1 MNDKYMF
8 SIGIAGLKINF
19 IVPKSI
25 EIPSELR
32 GFLVDI
38 VAKVD
43 AEYEIVCIDKPL
55 KIEKTKKQSYRG
67 MDVYSYKDGQLR
79 VYTQLVEQD
88 GCQVACY
95 TNREQK
101 NILYYPEKKWR
112 FYAKELHFLHLIAIE
127 ELLLQKS
134 AFLLHSSFVEINGYT
149 VLFSGESGIGK
160 STQATLWKKHLG
172 ADILNGDRCVIREL
186 ENEFYGC
193 GSPWA
198 GTSGIYRKE
207 MAPIKGIF
215 ILKQS
220 KENKVRR
227 LKAEAFSKLYQQSI
241 VNEWN
246 SEFVTGIT
254 DLIVRLLGQVPVYEL
269 SCRPDEEAVK
279 LAYNTLFE
287 GGI

>member
-1 MNDKYMF
+1 MGERCTITLGF
-8 SIGIAGLKINF
+8 AGLIVDF
-19 IVPKSI
+19 IIPEIVEMPK
-25 EIPSELR
+25 ELLA
-32 GFLVDI
+32 FLCGKTE
-38 VAKVD
+38 VAD
-43 AEYEIVCIDKPL
+43 AEYEIILIEDPL
-55 KIEKTKKQSYRG
+55 EIKGIREQSFRG
-67 MDVYSYKDGQLR
+67 MDVYPYKDGQIR
-79 VYTQLVEQD
+79 VFKPLTEKE

-95 TNREQK
+95 TNKAQK
-101 NILYYPEKKWR
+101 NILYYPAKKWD
-112 FYAKELHFLHLIAIE
+112 FYSQELHFLHLIGIE
-127 ELLLQKS
+127 ELLLQKK
-134 AFLLHSSFVEINGYT
+134 AFLLHSSFVELNGYT
-149 VLFSGESGIGK
+149 VLFSGPSGVGK
-160 STQATLWKKHLG
+160 STQAFNWEKYLN
-172 ADILNGDRCVIREL
+172 ADVLNGDRCVVREMKDG
-186 ENEFYGC
+186 FYGC

-198 GTSGIYRKE
+198 GTSGIYRNE

-215 ILKQS
+215 ILKQA

-246 SEFVTGIT
+246 SEFVTGLT